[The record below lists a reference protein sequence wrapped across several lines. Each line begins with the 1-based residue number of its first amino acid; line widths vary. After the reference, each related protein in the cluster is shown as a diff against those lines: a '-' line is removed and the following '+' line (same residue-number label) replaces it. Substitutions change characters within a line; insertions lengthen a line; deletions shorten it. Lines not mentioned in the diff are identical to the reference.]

1 MAKPTSYEAITGN
14 PPHTLRVE
22 FQSRLQENTNVT
34 WYKDGD
40 SNAIPEGEIQT
51 KYMDDGLNASTQL
64 VFVAVT
70 RSDRGVYRVV
80 IENDNDI
87 IPLNQS
93 RREANFQLNIT
104 GESLVSVL
112 IPPSPGGKKKKKKKK
127 AGLGL
132 GTRL

>member
-1 MAKPTSYEAITGN
+1 
-14 PPHTLRVE
+14 
-22 FQSRLQENTNVT
+22 
-34 WYKDGD
+34 
-40 SNAIPEGEIQT
+40 
-51 KYMDDGLNASTQL
+51 MDDGLNACTQL

-80 IENDNDI
+80 IENENDI

-112 IPPSPGGKKKKKKKK
+112 IPPSPGGKKKRRKKK

-132 GTRL
+132 GTRLPWSPAIPIYHVVLVYNVSCVNCIGTFSRVVVIFTLV